1 MGGSIC
7 DCVLGTRGWALVGLA
22 GSQFNCN
29 CMLRPNVEKLDCLVR
44 VITPENVEFEYALAG
59 PFQRIPAYLFDL
71 FVRVAAFVGLL
82 VVVAIFSSFVPFA
95 GTLSTVAMILL
106 FFAMYWF
113 YGVYFEAAFNGR
125 TLGKMLFKLRVISTD
140 GRPINGMQAALRNLL
155 RLADT
160 FPTPITGLICMTITG
175 RFQRIG
181 DLAAGTMVIVDRARR
196 PPWDLQPDDP
206 RAFGLAEL
214 IPPAFVANYA
224 MTQSI
229 GMYMENRRKL
239 PMARRLEV
247 AKHLAGPLLKK
258 FEMLPDTSPDLLLCA
273 LFVRIFMSEQ
283 QQATGRIQMRQNMPS
298 NKFNASARPPVSP
311 SPTGLLKPLSPA
323 SSIKASTLF
332 AVAEG
337 GDEMPIV
344 ANLVTPTE
352 HPAIAQPATA
362 QPATAEA
369 HSSAPPLNAARTQES
384 F

>member
-1 MGGSIC
+1 
-7 DCVLGTRGWALVGLA
+7 
-22 GSQFNCN
+22 
-29 CMLRPNVEKLDCLVR
+29 MLQPNIEKLDCLVR

-71 FVRVAAFVGLL
+71 FVRIGAYVGVLII
-82 VVVAIFSSFVPFA
+82 VVMFSTFVPFA
-95 GTLSTVAMILL
+95 GTLSTVGMILL

-160 FPTPITGLICMTITG
+160 FPTPITGLICMTITS

-181 DLAAGTMVIVDRARR
+181 DLAAGTMVIVDRTRR

-224 MTQSI
+224 MTQTI

-247 AKHLAGPLLKK
+247 ARHLAGPLLQK
-258 FEMLPDTSPDLLLCA
+258 FELLPDTSPDLLLCA
-273 LFVRIFMSEQ
+273 LFVRIYMSEQ
-283 QQATGRIQMRQNMPS
+283 QRATGRDQMRQAMANRSPNVPQLPTGFPS
-298 NKFNASARPPVSP
+298 LATAAQVKPGTSTAQQTVSDTQIVAGASSAGVVSPTLTQIEDAERHASASQVDSLQTTALPDQVTR
-311 SPTGLLKPLSPA
+311 TEDPA
-323 SSIKASTLF
+323 
-332 AVAEG
+332 
-337 GDEMPIV
+337 
-344 ANLVTPTE
+344 
-352 HPAIAQPATA
+352 
-362 QPATAEA
+362 
-369 HSSAPPLNAARTQES
+369 
-384 F
+384 

>member
-1 MGGSIC
+1 
-7 DCVLGTRGWALVGLA
+7 
-22 GSQFNCN
+22 
-29 CMLRPNVEKLDCLVR
+29 MLQVNVEKLDCLVR
-44 VITPENVEFEYALAG
+44 VVTPENVEFEYALAG

-71 FVRVAAFVGLL
+71 FIRVVAFGVIL
-82 VVVAIFSSFVPFA
+82 VVLAFSSAFIPFA
-95 GTLSTVAMILL
+95 GTISTVALLLL

-160 FPTPITGLICMTITG
+160 FPTPITGLICMTITN

-181 DLAAGTMVIVDRARR
+181 DLAAGTMVIVDRDRR

-214 IPPAFVANYA
+214 IPPAFVANYS

-247 AKHLAGPLLKK
+247 ARHLAGPLLKK
-258 FEMLPDTSPDLLLCA
+258 FELLPDTSPDLLLCA
-273 LFVRIFMSEQ
+273 LFVRIFMSQQ
-283 QQATGRIQMRQNMPS
+283 QQATGRDQMRQAMS
-298 NKFNASARPPVSP
+298 KNKPNSLARPPIA
-311 SPTGLLKPLSPA
+311 PA
-323 SSIKASTLF
+323 SSRF
-332 AVAEG
+332 
-337 GDEMPIV
+337 
-344 ANLVTPTE
+344 
-352 HPAIAQPATA
+352 PAPS
-362 QPATAEA
+362 P
-369 HSSAPPLNAARTQES
+369 SSAFVPDPNFEKELVADLVLPPTAPQIVSAETVGVQSVLTQPPSVPPITPSRTEES
-384 F
+384 L

>member
-1 MGGSIC
+1 
-7 DCVLGTRGWALVGLA
+7 
-22 GSQFNCN
+22 
-29 CMLRPNVEKLDCLVR
+29 
-44 VITPENVEFEYALAG
+44 
-59 PFQRIPAYLFDL
+59 
-71 FVRVAAFVGLL
+71 
-82 VVVAIFSSFVPFA
+82 
-95 GTLSTVAMILL
+95 MILL

-113 YGVYFEAAFNGR
+113 YGVYFESAFNGR

-214 IPPAFVANYA
+214 IPPAFVANYT

-247 AKHLAGPLLKK
+247 ARHLAGPLLKK
-258 FEMLPDTSPDLLLCA
+258 FELMPDTSPDLLLSA

-283 QQATGRIQMRQNMPS
+283 QQATGREQMRQVQATAKNSHNNRLRRQVTTSSADLSMPPRA
-298 NKFNASARPPVSP
+298 NSAAP
-311 SPTGLLKPLSPA
+311 STTIPTGQD
-323 SSIKASTLF
+323 
-332 AVAEG
+332 EG
-337 GDEMPIV
+337 EIV
-344 ANLVTPTE
+344 ANLVTP
-352 HPAIAQPATA
+352 
-362 QPATAEA
+362 
-369 HSSAPPLNAARTQES
+369 QES
-384 F
+384 SEVQTSALPNLGSRTEENL

>member
-1 MGGSIC
+1 MNQVC
-7 DCVLGTRGWALVGLA
+7 LRLPTLRLYVLSDSGL
-22 GSQFNCN
+22 GDSQFKLMR
-29 CMLRPNVEKLDCLVR
+29 MLQPNVEKLDCLVR

-59 PFQRIPAYLFDL
+59 PFQRVPAYLFDL
-71 FVRVAAFVGLL
+71 FVRVAAFIGVLI
-82 VVVAIFSSFVPFA
+82 VVVMFSAFVPFA
-95 GTLSTVAMILL
+95 GTLSTVGMILL

-214 IPPAFVANYA
+214 IPPAFVANYT

-247 AKHLAGPLLKK
+247 ARHLAGPLLKK

-283 QQATGRIQMRQNMPS
+283 QQATGRDQMRQSVCKSKPNSLP
-298 NKFNASARPPVSP
+298 RLPISP
-311 SPTGLLKPLSPA
+311 SPANLSKPLPA
-323 SSIKASTLF
+323 SSSVAGSSVTGIPSTS
-332 AVAEG
+332 VPSVI
-337 GDEMPIV
+337 DEVEIV
-344 ANLVTPTE
+344 ANLVTPTTTN
-352 HPAIAQPATA
+352 PDSLVAPT
-362 QPATAEA
+362 
-369 HSSAPPLNAARTQES
+369 SALPDNTTRTEES
-384 F
+384 L

>member
-1 MGGSIC
+1 
-7 DCVLGTRGWALVGLA
+7 
-22 GSQFNCN
+22 
-29 CMLRPNVEKLDCLVR
+29 MLQTNQEKLDCLVR

-59 PFQRIPAYLFDL
+59 PFQRFPAYLFDL
-71 FVRVAAFVGLL
+71 VVRVVAFSGLMFFL
-82 VVVAIFSSFVPFA
+82 GIFSLFVPFA
-95 GTLSTVAMILL
+95 GTISTVLMILL

-113 YGVYFEAAFNGR
+113 YGVYFESTFNGR

-214 IPPAFVANYA
+214 IPPSFVANYT

-239 PMARRLEV
+239 PMSRRLEV
-247 AKHLAGPLLKK
+247 ARHLAGPLMKK
-258 FEMLPDTSPDLLLCA
+258 FDILPDTSPDLLLCA

-283 QQATGRIQMRQNMPS
+283 QQAVGRDQMR
-298 NKFNASARPPVSP
+298 NALPKKAQH
-311 SPTGLLKPLSPA
+311 PLQLTKPA
-323 SSIKASTLF
+323 SSSAQTGTQIPNYVAAPDTAS
-332 AVAEG
+332 AEN
-337 GDEMPIV
+337 DEIDIV
-344 ANLVTPTE
+344 ANLVDQHESPSAASNQLAPTASQTE
-352 HPAIAQPATA
+352 ERP
-362 QPATAEA
+362 
-369 HSSAPPLNAARTQES
+369 
-384 F
+384 

>member
-1 MGGSIC
+1 MNQVC
-7 DCVLGTRGWALVGLA
+7 LRLPTLRLYVLSDSGL
-22 GSQFNCN
+22 GDSQFKLMR
-29 CMLRPNVEKLDCLVR
+29 MLQPNVEKLDCLVR

-59 PFQRIPAYLFDL
+59 PFQRVPAYLFDL
-71 FVRVAAFVGLL
+71 FVRVAAFIGVLI
-82 VVVAIFSSFVPFA
+82 VVVMFSAFVPFA
-95 GTLSTVAMILL
+95 GTLSTVGMILL

-214 IPPAFVANYA
+214 IPPAFVANYT

-247 AKHLAGPLLKK
+247 ARHLAGPLLKK

-283 QQATGRIQMRQNMPS
+283 QQATGRDQMRQSVSKSKPNTLL
-298 NKFNASARPPVSP
+298 RPPISP
-311 SPTGLLKPLSPA
+311 SPANLSTPLPA
-323 SSIKASTLF
+323 SSSVAGSPSTS
-332 AVAEG
+332 VQSVI
-337 GDEMPIV
+337 DEVEIV
-344 ANLVTPTE
+344 ANLVTPTITKQTSPMQE
-352 HPAIAQPATA
+352 GSVAPT
-362 QPATAEA
+362 
-369 HSSAPPLNAARTQES
+369 SALPDNTTRTEES

>member
-1 MGGSIC
+1 
-7 DCVLGTRGWALVGLA
+7 
-22 GSQFNCN
+22 
-29 CMLRPNVEKLDCLVR
+29 MLQPNVEKLDCLVR

-71 FVRVAAFVGLL
+71 GVRVVAFGVLL
-82 VVVAIFSSFVPFA
+82 IVVAMFSSFVPFGGA
-95 GTLSTVAMILL
+95 FSTVAMILL
-106 FFAMYWF
+106 FFALYWF
-113 YGVYFEAAFNGR
+113 YGVYFEAVFNGR

-155 RLADT
+155 RIADT

-196 PPWDLQPDDP
+196 PPWDLQPEDP

-214 IPPAFVANYA
+214 IPPAFVANYN

-247 AKHLAGPLLKK
+247 ARHLAGPLLKK

-283 QQATGRIQMRQNMPS
+283 QQATGRNQMRQSTSSSNVNTLPKPS
-298 NKFNASARPPVSP
+298 LSLTPASLSKPMSIATNASSTTPTLTP
-311 SPTGLLKPLSPA
+311 SSEDIA
-323 SSIKASTLF
+323 
-332 AVAEG
+332 
-337 GDEMPIV
+337 EMPV
-344 ANLVTPTE
+344 MASLVTAP
-352 HPAIAQPATA
+352 PMQQVNPAQPGSS
-362 QPATAEA
+362 QPGRSAIPPN
-369 HSSAPPLNAARTQES
+369 APPINSTRTEEGL
-384 F
+384 

>member
-1 MGGSIC
+1 MNQVC
-7 DCVLGTRGWALVGLA
+7 LRLPTLRLYVLSDSGL
-22 GSQFNCN
+22 GDSQFKLMR
-29 CMLRPNVEKLDCLVR
+29 MLQPNVEKLDCLVR

-59 PFQRIPAYLFDL
+59 PFQRVPAYLFDL
-71 FVRVAAFVGLL
+71 FVRVAAFIGVLI
-82 VVVAIFSSFVPFA
+82 VVVMFSAFVPFA
-95 GTLSTVAMILL
+95 GTLSTVGMILL

-214 IPPAFVANYA
+214 IPPAFVANYT

-247 AKHLAGPLLKK
+247 ARHLAGPLLKK

-283 QQATGRIQMRQNMPS
+283 QQATGRDQMRQSVCKSKPNSLP
-298 NKFNASARPPVSP
+298 RLPISP
-311 SPTGLLKPLSPA
+311 SPASLSKPLPA
-323 SSIKASTLF
+323 SSSVAGSSVTGIPSTS
-332 AVAEG
+332 VPSVI
-337 GDEMPIV
+337 DEVEIV
-344 ANLVTPTE
+344 ANLVTPTTTN
-352 HPAIAQPATA
+352 PDSLVAPT
-362 QPATAEA
+362 
-369 HSSAPPLNAARTQES
+369 SALPDNTTRTEES
-384 F
+384 L